1 MTSTSP
7 TIGPRPALRPRNAAR
22 SGFTLTEALLATV
35 IVGVG
40 VLSSLNLF
48 CACTESANKAAQAT
62 TGRTL
67 AENVR
72 ESMAALAFC
81 DPVSGA
87 TAWGPETGETS
98 PTQYDDVDDYDG
110 TDGKGTTF
118 NPPIDGMRNPIPAL
132 AQYTQVVTIM
142 PVNPNDPSANEN
154 EASPTLPKGA
164 YTGALRVRVRI
175 YFQQTP
181 ASVKSLVFTESWVR
195 VNN

>member
-1 MTSTSP
+1 MISTSR
-7 TIGPRPALRPRNAAR
+7 IHGPRPALRPRAAAR

-48 CACTESANKAAQAT
+48 CACTESAMKAAQAT

-72 ESMAALAFC
+72 ESMAGLAFC

-87 TAWGPETGETS
+87 TAWGPETGETLAS
-98 PTQYDDVDDYDG
+98 YDDVDDYDG

-132 AQYTQVVTIM
+132 SQYTQVVTVM
-142 PVNPNDPSANEN
+142 PVNPNDPSANDN
-154 EASPTLPKGA
+154 EAAPTLPKGA
-164 YTGALRVRVRI
+164 YTGAVRVRVRL
-175 YFQQTP
+175 YFQQSP

>member
-1 MTSTSP
+1 MSP
-7 TIGPRPALRPRNAAR
+7 ISRNQGPRPALRPRNAAR
-22 SGFTLTEALLATV
+22 AGFTLTEALLATV

-48 CACTESANKAAQAT
+48 CACTEAANKAAQAT

-72 ESMAALAFC
+72 ESMAGLSFC
-81 DPVSGA
+81 DPISAA
-87 TAWGPETGETS
+87 TVWGPETGETVA
-98 PTQYDDVDDYDG
+98 TYDDVDDYDG

-118 NPPIDGMRNPIPAL
+118 NPPIDGMKNPIPAL
-132 AQYTQVVTIM
+132 AQYTQLVTVM
-142 PVNPNDPSANEN
+142 PVDPNDPSANDDE
-154 EASPTLPKGA
+154 SKPTLPKGA

-181 ASVKSLVFTESWVR
+181 ASPKSLVFTESWVR